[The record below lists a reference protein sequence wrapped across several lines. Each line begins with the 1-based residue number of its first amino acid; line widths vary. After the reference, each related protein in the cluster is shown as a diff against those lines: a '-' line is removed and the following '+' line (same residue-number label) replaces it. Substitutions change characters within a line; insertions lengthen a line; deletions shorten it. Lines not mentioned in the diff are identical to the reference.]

1 MQELTATTFFEGL
14 VFGEGIRWREGKVW
28 VSDMFGHRVLT
39 IDAAGQDAT
48 VLEVPYRPSGL
59 GFLPDGAMLVVSMQD
74 RKLLKVS
81 DGEVSEYASLKPDA
95 TGDVNDLVVVA
106 DGTAYVGNFGFDLF
120 GGSADPCNACI
131 QRVAPDGTVTKVADD
146 LGFPN
151 GMVVTPDGGTL
162 IVAETFAHRL
172 SAFTVGRDGSLSNR
186 RVFAELGERMPDGIC
201 LDTEGAV
208 WVSSF
213 GTGEFVRVKE
223 GGEVTHRIN
232 PAPNAVTCT
241 LGGPDRKTLY
251 MVAADT
257 EIERLARGDSKA
269 WVVTTDVAVPGAGW
283 P

>member
-1 MQELTATTFFEGL
+1 MQELTAGKVFGGL
-14 VFGEGIRWREGKVW
+14 VFGEGIRWHDNRLW

-39 IDAAGQDAT
+39 IDVEGRDQT

-59 GFLPDGAMLVVSMQD
+59 GFLPDGGLLVVSMQD
-74 RKLLKVS
+74 RKLLKVM
-81 DGEVSEYASLKPDA
+81 DGAVDEYASLKPDA

-120 GGSADPCNACI
+120 GGGEQPCNTCI
-131 QRVAPDGTVTKVADD
+131 QRVDTDGSVTKVADD

-162 IVAETFAHRL
+162 IVSETFAHRL
-172 SAFTVGRDGSLSNR
+172 SAFDIDADGGLSNR
-186 RVFAELGERMPDGIC
+186 RVFAELGERMPDGIA
-201 LDTEGAV
+201 LDAEGAV

-213 GTGEFVRVKE
+213 GTGEFVRVKA

-241 LGGPDRKTLY
+241 LGGPDRRTLY

-257 EIERLARGDSKA
+257 EIERLAKGDSTA
-269 WVVTTDVAVPGAGW
+269 WILAAEVEVPGAGW